1 MSEKSALFMARTTRF
16 HEFARSLTTTLGVE
30 VSLATPDS
38 PTAAHDFDLLILD
51 CDGIRS
57 DRIDQIAKWLDD
69 RGGVPMLVIVDD
81 EALGTLRLPN
91 HAHADFVCPTA
102 TPNELKARAQ
112 RLMGEEETVTADDVL
127 NIDNLEINLA
137 TYQVTL
143 DNEPIDLTLMEYSLL
158 SFLAT
163 HPNRA
168 YSREVLL
175 HLRQNTGYMDGCWD
189 FAGSGHVDENET
201 ARQAVARECLE
212 ELGITVNPA
221 DMEFVHLCHRVAGGD
236 GRTYYDLCFV
246 IRKYDGTPAVMEPD
260 KNAGLRWFPTEA
272 LPENTSTAVEVM
284 LRPCLRGQPYSEVIH
299 DLPVTSI

>member
-51 CDGIRS
+51 SDGIRS

-69 RGGVPMLVIVDD
+69 R
-81 EALGTLRLPN
+81 
-91 HAHADFVCPTA
+91 
-102 TPNELKARAQ
+102 
-112 RLMGEEETVTADDVL
+112 EEETVTADDVL

-143 DNEPIDLTLMEYSLL
+143 DDEPIDLTLMEYSLL

-175 HLRQNTGYMDGCWD
+175 HRVWGFEYCGGTRTVDVHIRRIRSKVGPQIAAHITTVRGVGYLFKD
-189 FAGSGHVDENET
+189 
-201 ARQAVARECLE
+201 
-212 ELGITVNPA
+212 
-221 DMEFVHLCHRVAGGD
+221 
-236 GRTYYDLCFV
+236 
-246 IRKYDGTPAVMEPD
+246 
-260 KNAGLRWFPTEA
+260 
-272 LPENTSTAVEVM
+272 
-284 LRPCLRGQPYSEVIH
+284 
-299 DLPVTSI
+299 